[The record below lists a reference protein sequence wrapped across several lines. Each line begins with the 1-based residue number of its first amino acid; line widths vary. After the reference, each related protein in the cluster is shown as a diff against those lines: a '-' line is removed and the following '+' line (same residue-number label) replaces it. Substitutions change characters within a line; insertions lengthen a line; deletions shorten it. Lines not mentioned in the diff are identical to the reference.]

1 MTDGPP
7 LIHNLS
13 LSGAQSFIIC
23 LETNFKTPMVVAAVQ
38 KPTEAVYS
46 FPHAKNTTF
55 KTSYVLKQR
64 FWFGLVFK
72 KSACIKMTPT
82 GDQTV
87 L

>member
-64 FWFGLVFK
+64 FWFGLVWFLRK
-72 KSACIKMTPT
+72 VHVSK
-82 GDQTV
+82 
-87 L
+87 